1 MKNREFDIIFTFYG
15 NDEGTIY
22 GLVYNNTDCF
32 LPINEYCFGLVL
44 RINGRIRPVN
54 GGLEV
59 LEIEQ
64 KKNQNTFESE
74 HYKINSNSGV
84 KRKKNEMVVKKIRHY
99 LL

>member
-1 MKNREFDIIFTFYG
+1 MNIALDWSYELKGDIQKW
-15 NDEGTIY
+15 
-22 GLVYNNTDCF
+22 
-32 LPINEYCFGLVL
+32 
-44 RINGRIRPVN
+44 IRPVN

-84 KRKKNEMVVKKIRHY
+84 KRKKKTKWLSKKYKYFRY
-99 LL
+99 